1 MRNKNKEKICKSNVK
16 LRNLSLISEKN
27 AVFLAKN

>member
-1 MRNKNKEKICKSNVK
+1 MRNKNNEKIWKSNVK

>member
-1 MRNKNKEKICKSNVK
+1 MWNKNKEKIWKSNVK